1 MGVIVRE
8 FRESDTEAGY
18 ALTRLAFGGPRQQ
31 DGPEW
36 PHGWRA
42 HVAELDGRL
51 AGYLQVRDYRQFFG
65 GRAVPMGGVAG
76 VAVDPYAR
84 GRGVATALL
93 DAAIIDMREQGQ
105 CVSALFPSVPPLY
118 RRRGWEQTG
127 GHQRT
132 RLPIDLLTALPKPE
146 VHREIR
152 RATKDDLPA
161 LHAAYLAMASTVDG
175 MVDRT
180 TAMTNPDEVLGLDI
194 VDLVPGRDEVLGYVT
209 AQRPDGDT
217 LMVYDLVAA
226 DRDTALTLLRQLAT
240 WAGQLTGV
248 SVRIMDPAVRDLVLP
263 QPTFHEITNHPWML
277 RVIDLPAAVAA
288 RGWPAAALLR
298 PFAVD
303 VEVIDEHAPWH
314 AGRHRIVV
322 DDGQVSVQPGGA
334 GTIQLSARALGP
346 WFAGSADTA
355 TLRRAGLIDGDPATA
370 TRLDALTGAPHEIR
384 LANAF

>member
-1 MGVIVRE
+1 MIVRA
-8 FRESDTEAGY
+8 FRDSDTDASY
-18 ALTRLAFGGPRQQ
+18 ALSRLAFGGPRQP
-31 DGPEW
+31 DRPHW

-65 GRAVPMGGVAG
+65 GRAVPMGGVAN

-93 DAAIIDMREQGQ
+93 DAAIIGMRDQGQ

-118 RRRGWEQTG
+118 RGRGWEQTG
-127 GHQRT
+127 THQRT
-132 RLPIDLLTALPKPE
+132 SLPMDLLAALPRPA
-146 VHREIR
+146 VRRGIR
-152 RATKDDLPA
+152 PAGKEDLPA
-161 LHAAYLAMASTVDG
+161 LHAAYLAVASTVDG
-175 MVDRT
+175 MLDRAT
-180 TAMTNPDEVLGLDI
+180 DVFNPEQVLELDI
-194 VDLVPGRDEVLGYVT
+194 VDLVPGQDEVLGYLT

-217 LMVYDLVAA
+217 LTIYDLVAA
-226 DRDTALTLLRQLAT
+226 DQDTALTLLRQLAT
-240 WAGQLTGV
+240 WAGQLTAV
-248 SVRIMDPAVRDLVLP
+248 SLRVLDPAVRDLVLT
-263 QPTFHEITNHPWML
+263 QPTLHEITNHPWML

-288 RGWPAAALLR
+288 RGWPAATLLR

-303 VEVIDEHAPWH
+303 IEVIDEHAPWH

-322 DDGQVSVQPGGA
+322 EDGQVSCQPGGA

-346 WFAGSADTA
+346 WFAGSADTP

-370 TRLDALTGAPHEIR
+370 ARLDALTGAPREVR
-384 LANAF
+384 LADAF